1 MTTLSKIKQRVKG
14 KVAAKP
20 RIGDSD
26 GITDKVISLT
36 ALALM
41 TVSLVL
47 AFASF
52 SVAQHHQEL
61 DPVIIELTDAA
72 MLDMH
77 HGQYHAAKEKLV
89 KVQAE
94 APMASIDHLLGVCY
108 HYIGNYVA
116 AKIHLEAAQKH
127 LQQGGEAWSPLSG
140 FAPIHTLNYLGKVC
154 YDRGDYEAA
163 QHFFAEFLEGLYMLE
178 DSDSWIMDW
187 TQEMIADCE
196 SLEPLA

>member
-1 MTTLSKIKQRVKG
+1 MRTLSNNKH
-14 KVAAKP
+14 KVVGRSGP
-20 RIGDSD
+20 RPKIGDSE
-26 GITDKVISLT
+26 GISDKVISLA

-52 SVAQHHQEL
+52 SVAQHHQQL
-61 DPVIIELTDAA
+61 DPAIIELTEAA
-72 MLDMH
+72 MLDMN

-89 KVQAE
+89 TVQAE

-127 LQQGGEAWSPLSG
+127 IQQGGEAWSPLSG
-140 FAPIHTLNYLGKVC
+140 SAPIHTLNYLGKVC

-178 DSDSWIMDW
+178 DADSWIMDW
-187 TQEMIADCE
+187 TQEMITDCE